1 MLLSS
6 NYVDCERRLYRRYL
20 VCVFLLC
27 ISCTCSYAVDQAED
41 QITVQADTEA
51 MQRLSVQ
58 KDNLLNLL
66 SEIDKHYGETAAVL
80 KQLQAQIE
88 QKRNSLDHIRQ
99 EISHCQRDVDKLRKE
114 LIEQIRVAYA
124 FGEKDKLKLL
134 LNQQD
139 LAVSGRMMHYF
150 NYFNKERLK
159 KLADLDAAVNHLD
172 ILDKQREA
180 EAATLEKDLEGKK
193 SEQLALLEAKKQR
206 NKLLDKMSNDFSS
219 PEQQLSQLQES
230 ENSLKLLVSSLPGAD
245 KEDVPTGNKPA
256 ISKTE
261 KKTEKQGNV
270 EKDVDF
276 FSLKGK
282 LPWPVTGQLSHKFGS
297 ARTVVTWDGVLIDAN
312 EGEDVRAVTRGSVVF
327 AEWLRGYGLMIILD
341 HGQGYKT
348 LYAFNQSLYK
358 KIGDSVEAGE
368 VIASVGQSGGR
379 SKAGLYF
386 GIRSKGVPVDPIEW
400 CRR

>member
-1 MLLSS
+1 MNKKRLSA
-6 NYVDCERRLYRRYL
+6 VI
-20 VCVFLLC
+20 LLC
-27 ISCTCSYAVDQAED
+27 IGCVCSYAED

-51 MQRLSVQ
+51 MQRLVVQ

-66 SEIDKHYGETAAVL
+66 SVIDKQYGDTAAVL
-80 KQLQAQIE
+80 KKLQAQIE
-88 QKRNSLDHIRQ
+88 QKRNSLDLIRQ
-99 EISHCQRDVDKLRKE
+99 DISNCQRDVDKLRKE

-124 FGEKDKLKLL
+124 FGQKDKLKLL

-150 NYFNKERLK
+150 NYFNKDRLK
-159 KLADLDAAVNHLD
+159 KLADLDAAFERLD
-172 ILDKQREA
+172 KLDKQREA
-180 EAATLEKDLEGKK
+180 EAAILEKDLESKK
-193 SEQLALLEAKKQR
+193 SEQLALLEAKKKR
-206 NKLLDKMSNDFSS
+206 SNIIDKMGSDYSS
-219 PEQQLSQLQES
+219 PEQQLSELQES
-230 ENSLKLLVSSLPGAD
+230 ENSLRHLVSSLPGAE
-245 KEDVPTGNKPA
+245 KEGSLIGNKA
-256 ISKTE
+256 VTTT
-261 KKTEKQGNV
+261 TEKQSEFVKN
-270 EKDVDF
+270 VDF
-276 FSLKGK
+276 SSLKGK
-282 LPWPVTGQLSHKFGS
+282 LSWPVTGQLSHKFGI

-312 EGEDVRAVTRGSVVF
+312 EGVEVKAVTRGTVVF

-358 KIGDSVEAGE
+358 KTGDSVEAGE

-386 GIRSKGVPVDPIEW
+386 GIRSKGVPVDPLEW

>member
-1 MLLSS
+1 MNKKRLSA
-6 NYVDCERRLYRRYL
+6 VI
-20 VCVFLLC
+20 FLC
-27 ISCTCSYAVDQAED
+27 IGCVCSYAED

-51 MQRLSVQ
+51 MQRLVVQ

-66 SEIDKHYGETAAVL
+66 SVIDKQYGDTAAVL
-80 KQLQAQIE
+80 KKLQAQIE
-88 QKRNSLDHIRQ
+88 QKRNSLDLIRQ
-99 EISHCQRDVDKLRKE
+99 DISNCQRDVDKLRKE

-124 FGEKDKLKLL
+124 FGQKDKLKLL

-150 NYFNKERLK
+150 NYFNKDRLK
-159 KLADLDAAVNHLD
+159 KLADLDAAFERLD
-172 ILDKQREA
+172 KLDKQREA
-180 EAATLEKDLEGKK
+180 EAAILEKDLESKK
-193 SEQLALLEAKKQR
+193 SEQLALLEAKKKR
-206 NKLLDKMSNDFSS
+206 SNIIDKMGSDYSS
-219 PEQQLSQLQES
+219 PEQQLSELQES
-230 ENSLKLLVSSLPGAD
+230 ENSLRHLVSSLPGAE
-245 KEDVPTGNKPA
+245 KEGSLIGNKA
-256 ISKTE
+256 VTTT
-261 KKTEKQGNV
+261 TEKQSEFVKN
-270 EKDVDF
+270 VDF
-276 FSLKGK
+276 SSLKGK
-282 LPWPVTGQLSHKFGS
+282 LSWPVTGQLSHKFGS

-312 EGEDVRAVTRGSVVF
+312 EGVEVKAVTRGTVVF

-358 KIGDSVEAGE
+358 KTGDSVEAGE

-386 GIRSKGVPVDPIEW
+386 GIRSKGVPVDPLEW

>member
-1 MLLSS
+1 MNKKRLSA
-6 NYVDCERRLYRRYL
+6 VI
-20 VCVFLLC
+20 LLC
-27 ISCTCSYAVDQAED
+27 IGCVCSYAED

-51 MQRLSVQ
+51 MQRLVVQ

-66 SEIDKHYGETAAVL
+66 SVIDKQYGDTAAVL
-80 KQLQAQIE
+80 KKLQAQIE
-88 QKRNSLDHIRQ
+88 QKRNSLDLIRQ
-99 EISHCQRDVDKLRKE
+99 DISNCQRDVDKLRKE

-124 FGEKDKLKLL
+124 FGQKDKLKLL

-150 NYFNKERLK
+150 NYFNKDRLK
-159 KLADLDAAVNHLD
+159 KLADLDAAFERLD
-172 ILDKQREA
+172 KLDKQREA
-180 EAATLEKDLEGKK
+180 EAAILEKDLESKK
-193 SEQLALLEAKKQR
+193 SEQLALLEAKKKR
-206 NKLLDKMSNDFSS
+206 SNIIDKMGSDYSS
-219 PEQQLSQLQES
+219 PEQQLSELQES
-230 ENSLKLLVSSLPGAD
+230 ENSLRHLVSSLPGAE
-245 KEDVPTGNKPA
+245 KEGSLIGNKA
-256 ISKTE
+256 VTTT
-261 KKTEKQGNV
+261 TEKQSEFVKN
-270 EKDVDF
+270 VDF
-276 FSLKGK
+276 SSLKGK
-282 LPWPVTGQLSHKFGS
+282 LSWPVTGQLSHKFGS

-312 EGEDVRAVTRGSVVF
+312 EGVEVKAVTRGTVVF

-358 KIGDSVEAGE
+358 KTGDSVEAGE

-386 GIRSKGVPVDPIEW
+386 GIRSKGVPVDPLEW

>member
-1 MLLSS
+1 VLLSS
-6 NYVDCERRLYRRYL
+6 NYVDCERRSYRRYL
-20 VCVFLLC
+20 VFVFVLC
-27 ISCTCSYAVDQAED
+27 ISSTCSYAVDQ
-41 QITVQADTEA
+41 IVVQADTEA

-80 KQLQAQIE
+80 KKLQARIE
-88 QKRNSLDHIRQ
+88 QKRNSLDRIRQ
-99 EISHCQRDVDKLRKE
+99 EISHCQRDVDKLRKK

-124 FGEKDKLKLL
+124 FGEKDKLTLL

-150 NYFNKERLK
+150 NYFNKDRLK
-159 KLADLDAAVNHLD
+159 KLADLDAAVNRLD
-172 ILDKQREA
+172 KLDKQREV

-193 SEQLALLEAKKQR
+193 SEQLVLLEAKKQR
-206 NKLLDKMSNDFSS
+206 NKLLDKIDSDFSS

-230 ENSLKLLVSSLPGAD
+230 ENSLRLLVSSLPGAE
-245 KEDVPTGNKPA
+245 KEAVPTENKPA
-256 ISKTE
+256 IPKI
-261 KKTEKQGNV
+261 EKQGNI

-297 ARTVVTWDGVLIDAN
+297 ARTVVTWDGVLIDAD
-312 EGEDVRAVTRGSVVF
+312 EGVDVKAVTRGTVVF

-358 KIGDSVEAGE
+358 KNGDSVEAGE

>member
-1 MLLSS
+1 VNKKRLSA
-6 NYVDCERRLYRRYL
+6 VI
-20 VCVFLLC
+20 LLC
-27 ISCTCSYAVDQAED
+27 IGCVCSYAED

-51 MQRLSVQ
+51 MQRLVVQ

-66 SEIDKHYGETAAVL
+66 SVIDKQYGDTAAVL
-80 KQLQAQIE
+80 KKLQAQIE
-88 QKRNSLDHIRQ
+88 QKRNSLDLIRQ
-99 EISHCQRDVDKLRKE
+99 DISNCQRDVDKLRKE

-124 FGEKDKLKLL
+124 FGQKDKLKLL

-150 NYFNKERLK
+150 NYFNKDRLK
-159 KLADLDAAVNHLD
+159 KLADLDAAFERLD
-172 ILDKQREA
+172 KLDKQREA
-180 EAATLEKDLEGKK
+180 EAAILEKDLESKK
-193 SEQLALLEAKKQR
+193 SEQLALLEAKKKR
-206 NKLLDKMSNDFSS
+206 SNIIDKMGSDYSS
-219 PEQQLSQLQES
+219 PEQQLSELQES
-230 ENSLKLLVSSLPGAD
+230 ENSLRHLVSSLPGAE
-245 KEDVPTGNKPA
+245 KEGSLIGNKA
-256 ISKTE
+256 VTTT
-261 KKTEKQGNV
+261 TEKQSEFVKN
-270 EKDVDF
+270 VDF
-276 FSLKGK
+276 SSLKGK
-282 LPWPVTGQLSHKFGS
+282 LSWPVTGQLSHKFGS

-312 EGEDVRAVTRGSVVF
+312 EGVEVKAVTRGTVVF

-358 KIGDSVEAGE
+358 KTGDSVEAGE

-386 GIRSKGVPVDPIEW
+386 GIRSKGVPVDPLEW

>member
-1 MLLSS
+1 MNKKRLSA
-6 NYVDCERRLYRRYL
+6 VI
-20 VCVFLLC
+20 LLC
-27 ISCTCSYAVDQAED
+27 IGCVCSYAED

-51 MQRLSVQ
+51 MQRLVVQ

-66 SEIDKHYGETAAVL
+66 SVIDKQYGDTAAVL
-80 KQLQAQIE
+80 KKLQAQIE
-88 QKRNSLDHIRQ
+88 QKRNSLDLIRQ
-99 EISHCQRDVDKLRKE
+99 DISNCQRDVDKLRKE

-124 FGEKDKLKLL
+124 FGQKDKLKLL

-150 NYFNKERLK
+150 NYFNKDRLK
-159 KLADLDAAVNHLD
+159 KLADLDISVERLD
-172 ILDKQREA
+172 KLDKQREA
-180 EAATLEKDLEGKK
+180 EAAILEKDLESKK
-193 SEQLALLEAKKQR
+193 SEQLALIEAKKKR
-206 NKLLDKMSNDFSS
+206 SNIIDKMGSDYSS
-219 PEQQLSQLQES
+219 PEQQLSELQES
-230 ENSLKLLVSSLPGAD
+230 ENSLRHLVSSLPGAE
-245 KEDVPTGNKPA
+245 KEGSLIGNKA
-256 ISKTE
+256 VTTT
-261 KKTEKQGNV
+261 TEKQSEFVKN
-270 EKDVDF
+270 VDF
-276 FSLKGK
+276 SSLKGK
-282 LPWPVTGQLSHKFGS
+282 LSWPVTGQLSHKFGS

-312 EGEDVRAVTRGSVVF
+312 EGVEVKAVTRGTVVF

-358 KIGDSVEAGE
+358 KTGDSVEAGE

-386 GIRSKGVPVDPIEW
+386 GIRSKGVPVDPLEW

>member
-1 MLLSS
+1 MNKKRLSA
-6 NYVDCERRLYRRYL
+6 VL
-20 VCVFLLC
+20 FLC
-27 ISCTCSYAVDQAED
+27 IGCAYSYAED

-58 KDNLLNLL
+58 KDHLMNLL
-66 SEIDKHYGETAAVL
+66 SDIDKHYGETAAVL
-80 KQLQAQIE
+80 KKLQAQIE
-88 QKRNSLDHIRQ
+88 QKRNSLDQIRQ
-99 EISHCQRDVDKLRKE
+99 EISNCQRDVDKLRKE
-114 LIEQIRVAYA
+114 LIEQIRVAYS
-124 FGEKDKLKLL
+124 FGQKDKLKLL

-150 NYFNKERLK
+150 NYFNKDRLK
-159 KLADLDAAVNHLD
+159 KLAELDKAVEHLD
-172 ILDKQREA
+172 KLDKQREA
-180 EAATLEKDLEGKK
+180 EAAILEKDVESKK

-206 NKLLDKMSNDFSS
+206 SNLLDKIGRDFSS

-230 ENSLKLLVSSLPGAD
+230 ENSLKLVVSSLPGAD
-245 KEDVPTGNKPA
+245 KESLPAGNKA
-256 ISKTE
+256 VTSMTE
-261 KKTEKQGNV
+261 KHSDFVKTL
-270 EKDVDF
+270 DF
-276 FSLKGK
+276 SSLKGK

-312 EGEDVRAVTRGSVVF
+312 EGMEVKAITRGTVVF

-358 KIGDSVEAGE
+358 KTGDSVEAGE
-368 VIASVGQSGGR
+368 IIASVGQSGGR

-386 GIRSKGVPVDPIEW
+386 GIRSKGVPVDPLEW

>member
-1 MLLSS
+1 VNKKRLSA
-6 NYVDCERRLYRRYL
+6 VI
-20 VCVFLLC
+20 LLC
-27 ISCTCSYAVDQAED
+27 IGCVCSYAED

-51 MQRLSVQ
+51 MQRLVVQ

-66 SEIDKHYGETAAVL
+66 SVIDKQYGDTAAVL
-80 KQLQAQIE
+80 KKLQAQID
-88 QKRNSLDHIRQ
+88 QKRNSLDLIRQ
-99 EISHCQRDVDKLRKE
+99 DISNCQRDVDKLRKE

-124 FGEKDKLKLL
+124 FGQKDKLKLL

-150 NYFNKERLK
+150 NYFNKDRLK
-159 KLADLDAAVNHLD
+159 KLADLDAAFERLD
-172 ILDKQREA
+172 KLDKQREA
-180 EAATLEKDLEGKK
+180 EAAILEKDLESKK
-193 SEQLALLEAKKQR
+193 SEQLALLEAKKKR
-206 NKLLDKMSNDFSS
+206 SNIIDKMGSDYSS
-219 PEQQLSQLQES
+219 PEQQLSELQES
-230 ENSLKLLVSSLPGAD
+230 ENSLRHLVSSLPGAE
-245 KEDVPTGNKPA
+245 KEGSLIGNKA
-256 ISKTE
+256 VTTT
-261 KKTEKQGNV
+261 TEKQSEFVKN
-270 EKDVDF
+270 VDF
-276 FSLKGK
+276 SSLKGK
-282 LPWPVTGQLSHKFGS
+282 LSWPVTGQLSHKFGS

-312 EGEDVRAVTRGSVVF
+312 EGVEVKAVTRGTVVF

-358 KIGDSVEAGE
+358 KTGDSVEAGE

-386 GIRSKGVPVDPIEW
+386 GIRSKGVPVDPLEW

>member
-1 MLLSS
+1 MNKKRLSA
-6 NYVDCERRLYRRYL
+6 VI
-20 VCVFLLC
+20 LLC
-27 ISCTCSYAVDQAED
+27 IGCVCSYAED

-51 MQRLSVQ
+51 MQRLVVQ

-66 SEIDKHYGETAAVL
+66 SVIDKQYGDTAAVL
-80 KQLQAQIE
+80 KKLQAQIE
-88 QKRNSLDHIRQ
+88 QKRNSLDLIRQ
-99 EISHCQRDVDKLRKE
+99 DISNCQRDVDKLRKE

-124 FGEKDKLKLL
+124 FGQKDKLKLL

-150 NYFNKERLK
+150 NYFNKDRLK
-159 KLADLDAAVNHLD
+159 KLADLDAAFERLD
-172 ILDKQREA
+172 KLDKQREA
-180 EAATLEKDLEGKK
+180 EAAILEKDLESKK
-193 SEQLALLEAKKQR
+193 SEQLALLEAKKKR
-206 NKLLDKMSNDFSS
+206 SNIIDKMGSDYSS
-219 PEQQLSQLQES
+219 PEQQLSELQES
-230 ENSLKLLVSSLPGAD
+230 ENSLRHLVSSLPGAE
-245 KEDVPTGNKPA
+245 KEGSLIGNKA
-256 ISKTE
+256 VTTT
-261 KKTEKQGNV
+261 TEKQSEFVKN
-270 EKDVDF
+270 VDF
-276 FSLKGK
+276 SSLKGK
-282 LPWPVTGQLSHKFGS
+282 LSWPVTGQLSHKFGS

-312 EGEDVRAVTRGSVVF
+312 EGVEVKAVTRGTVVF

-386 GIRSKGVPVDPIEW
+386 GIRSKGVPVDPLEW

>member
-51 MQRLSVQ
+51 MQRLVVQ

-66 SEIDKHYGETAAVL
+66 SVIDKQYGDTAAVL
-80 KQLQAQIE
+80 KKLQAQIE
-88 QKRNSLDHIRQ
+88 QKRNSLDLIRQ
-99 EISHCQRDVDKLRKE
+99 DISNCQRDVDKLRKE

-124 FGEKDKLKLL
+124 FGQKDKLKLL

-150 NYFNKERLK
+150 NYFNKDRLK
-159 KLADLDAAVNHLD
+159 KLADLDAAFERLD
-172 ILDKQREA
+172 KLDKQREA
-180 EAATLEKDLEGKK
+180 EAAILEKDLESKK
-193 SEQLALLEAKKQR
+193 SEQLALLEAKKKR
-206 NKLLDKMSNDFSS
+206 SNIIDKMGSDYSS
-219 PEQQLSQLQES
+219 PEQQLSELQES
-230 ENSLKLLVSSLPGAD
+230 ENSLRHLVSSLPGAE
-245 KEDVPTGNKPA
+245 KEGSLIGNKA
-256 ISKTE
+256 VTTT
-261 KKTEKQGNV
+261 TEKQSEFVKN
-270 EKDVDF
+270 VDF
-276 FSLKGK
+276 SSLKGK
-282 LPWPVTGQLSHKFGS
+282 LSWPVTGQLSHKFGS

-312 EGEDVRAVTRGSVVF
+312 EGVEVKAVTRGTVVF

-358 KIGDSVEAGE
+358 KTGDSVEAGE

-386 GIRSKGVPVDPIEW
+386 GIRSKGVPVDPLEW

>member
-1 MLLSS
+1 MNKKRLSA
-6 NYVDCERRLYRRYL
+6 VI
-20 VCVFLLC
+20 LLC
-27 ISCTCSYAVDQAED
+27 IGCVCSYAED

-51 MQRLSVQ
+51 MQRLVVQ

-66 SEIDKHYGETAAVL
+66 SVIDKQYGDTAAVL
-80 KQLQAQIE
+80 KKLQAQIE
-88 QKRNSLDHIRQ
+88 QKRNSLDLIRQ
-99 EISHCQRDVDKLRKE
+99 DISNCQRDVDKLRKE

-124 FGEKDKLKLL
+124 FGQKDKLKLL

-150 NYFNKERLK
+150 NYFNKDRLK
-159 KLADLDAAVNHLD
+159 KLADLDAAFERLD
-172 ILDKQREA
+172 KLDKQREA
-180 EAATLEKDLEGKK
+180 EAAILEKDLESKK
-193 SEQLALLEAKKQR
+193 SEQLALIEAKKKR
-206 NKLLDKMSNDFSS
+206 SNIIDKMGSDYSS
-219 PEQQLSQLQES
+219 PEQQLSELQES
-230 ENSLKLLVSSLPGAD
+230 ENSLRHLVSSLPGAE
-245 KEDVPTGNKPA
+245 KEGSLIGNKA
-256 ISKTE
+256 VTTT
-261 KKTEKQGNV
+261 TEKQSEFVKN
-270 EKDVDF
+270 VDF
-276 FSLKGK
+276 SSLKGK
-282 LPWPVTGQLSHKFGS
+282 LSWPVTGQLSHKFGS

-312 EGEDVRAVTRGSVVF
+312 EGVEVKAVTRGTVVF

-358 KIGDSVEAGE
+358 KTGDSVEAGE

-386 GIRSKGVPVDPIEW
+386 GIRSKGVPVDPLEW

>member
-1 MLLSS
+1 MNKKRLSA
-6 NYVDCERRLYRRYL
+6 VI
-20 VCVFLLC
+20 LLC
-27 ISCTCSYAVDQAED
+27 IGCVCSYAED

-51 MQRLSVQ
+51 MQRLVVQ

-66 SEIDKHYGETAAVL
+66 SVIDKQYGDTAAVL
-80 KQLQAQIE
+80 KKLQAQIE
-88 QKRNSLDHIRQ
+88 QKRNSLDLIRQ
-99 EISHCQRDVDKLRKE
+99 DISNCQRDVDKLRKE

-124 FGEKDKLKLL
+124 FGLKDKLKLL

-150 NYFNKERLK
+150 NYFNKDRLK
-159 KLADLDAAVNHLD
+159 KLADLDAAFERLD
-172 ILDKQREA
+172 KLDKQREA
-180 EAATLEKDLEGKK
+180 EAAILEKDLESKK
-193 SEQLALLEAKKQR
+193 SEQLALLEAKKKR
-206 NKLLDKMSNDFSS
+206 SNIIDKMGSDYSS
-219 PEQQLSQLQES
+219 PEQQLSELQES
-230 ENSLKLLVSSLPGAD
+230 ENSLRHLVSSLPGAE
-245 KEDVPTGNKPA
+245 KEGSLIGNKA
-256 ISKTE
+256 VTTT
-261 KKTEKQGNV
+261 TEKQSEFVKN
-270 EKDVDF
+270 VDF
-276 FSLKGK
+276 SSLKGK
-282 LPWPVTGQLSHKFGS
+282 LSWPVTGQLSHKFGS

-312 EGEDVRAVTRGSVVF
+312 EGVEVKAVTRGTVVF

-358 KIGDSVEAGE
+358 KTGDSVEAGE

-386 GIRSKGVPVDPIEW
+386 GIRSKGVPVDPLEW

>member
-1 MLLSS
+1 VNKKILSA
-6 NYVDCERRLYRRYL
+6 VI
-20 VCVFLLC
+20 LLC
-27 ISCTCSYAVDQAED
+27 IGCVCSYAED

-51 MQRLSVQ
+51 MQRLVVQ

-66 SEIDKHYGETAAVL
+66 SVIDKQYGDTAAVL
-80 KQLQAQIE
+80 KKLQAQIE
-88 QKRNSLDHIRQ
+88 QKRNSLDLIRQ
-99 EISHCQRDVDKLRKE
+99 DISNCQRDVDKLRKE

-124 FGEKDKLKLL
+124 FGQKDKLKLL

-150 NYFNKERLK
+150 NYFNKDRLK
-159 KLADLDAAVNHLD
+159 KLADLDAAFERLD
-172 ILDKQREA
+172 KLDKQREA
-180 EAATLEKDLEGKK
+180 EAAILEKDLESKK
-193 SEQLALLEAKKQR
+193 SEQLALLEAKKKR
-206 NKLLDKMSNDFSS
+206 SNIIDKMGSDYSS
-219 PEQQLSQLQES
+219 PEQQLSELQES
-230 ENSLKLLVSSLPGAD
+230 ENSLRHLVSSLPGAE
-245 KEDVPTGNKPA
+245 KEGSLIGNKA
-256 ISKTE
+256 VTTT
-261 KKTEKQGNV
+261 TEKQSEFVKN
-270 EKDVDF
+270 VDF
-276 FSLKGK
+276 SSLKGK
-282 LPWPVTGQLSHKFGS
+282 LSWPVTGQLSHKFGS

-312 EGEDVRAVTRGSVVF
+312 EGVEVKAVTRGTVVF

-358 KIGDSVEAGE
+358 KTGDSVEAGE

-386 GIRSKGVPVDPIEW
+386 GIRSKGVPVDPLEW